1 MAKLLSKDKEWL
13 TKMMKSH
20 IIDPLVDRDCAILD
34 GHCNCLKGFC
44 RRYDSDEASKE
55 YMEELKN
62 ITKRNFCMYPD
73 CERYGLG
80 HDIGNDGTPI
90 SCPNKYKDDG
100 PKCEKRIR
108 EEVSSSD
115 TTSEIE
121 SKL

>member
-1 MAKLLSKDKEWL
+1 MDAGHYYATDAIGYCVKISIQKTSKTENTSVKTSVIDVEQKGL
-13 TKMMKSH
+13 TTMNKSY

-62 ITKRNFCMYPD
+62 IA
-73 CERYGLG
+73 ERV
-80 HDIGNDGTPI
+80 
-90 SCPNKYKDDG
+90 
-100 PKCEKRIR
+100 R
-108 EEVSSSD
+108 EEASSSD